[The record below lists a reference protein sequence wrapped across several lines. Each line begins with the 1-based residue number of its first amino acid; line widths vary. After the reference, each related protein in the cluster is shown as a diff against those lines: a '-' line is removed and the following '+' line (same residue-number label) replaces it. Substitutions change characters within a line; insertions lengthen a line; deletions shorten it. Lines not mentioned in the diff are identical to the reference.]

1 MTERTRIFYL
11 VLLILFLLVIGF
23 FLFDYY
29 RFIEADEIFPSLAK
43 KPAEIRL
50 DQESPTEMEKLE
62 FKKQAEKLIEERAEL
77 DKMRKELLEE
87 KEKLKAEKE
96 KLKQEKENLDKKAQ
110 LLTID
115 EDQEKS
121 RQQRV
126 SAMAR
131 KVAGM
136 PPNKAVEMLVNWPD
150 TDIIDVFKQMDKN
163 AEEEGTSSITTYL
176 LTLFSPER
184 RAVITNKWLDD
195 ESNKPPVLIPG
206 TFDREVAED

>member
-11 VLLILFLLVIGF
+11 VLLIIFLLVIGF

-43 KPAEIRL
+43 KPAVVKL

-62 FKKQAEKLIEERAEL
+62 FQKQAEKLVEERQEL
-77 DKMRKELLEE
+77 EKLKKQIDEE
-87 KEKLKAEKE
+87 KERLKSERE
-96 KLKQEKENLDKKAQ
+96 KLKQAKENLDKKYQKIA
-110 LLTID
+110 IE

-121 RQQRV
+121 RKERIE
-126 SAMAR
+126 AMAR
-131 KVAGM
+131 KVSGM
-136 PPNKAVEMLVNWPD
+136 PPKKAVEMLVNWPD
-150 TDIIDVFKQMDKN
+150 TDIIDVFKQMDIT

-184 RAVITNKWLDD
+184 RAVITSKWLDD

-206 TFDREVAED
+206 SFDREVAEE